1 MLTVC
6 FDAGGKEKD
15 HRVLTVAGFASFAGV
30 WAELEERWQKR
41 LDRDGLGFFHAGDF
55 AHSVGQ
61 FSGWKGDEKRR
72 RSLLVDLF
80 RIIQDCGL
88 RKFGCILHLESFYKI
103 KKKRSGEPR
112 LGPYIQRLNAFA
124 YAATMA
130 VESFQSYAM
139 AEGVRDN
146 IRCVFEKGDPE
157 DILRKIFRAKGL
169 VEPDFMWSKPHTDG
183 KGFSY
188 DPFLGLQ
195 AAGWI
200 AYEYYLDVE
209 RLLYSGASDRWAL
222 RQFEILPGQLTFLSA
237 KDGKLLP
244 YVGDLKID
252 SKRIAEAIALL
263 ERAANEGKRSREEN

>member
-1 MLTVC
+1 
-6 FDAGGKEKD
+6 
-15 HRVLTVAGFASFAGV
+15 
-30 WAELEERWQKR
+30 
-41 LDRDGLGFFHAGDF
+41 
-55 AHSVGQ
+55 
-61 FSGWKGDEKRR
+61 
-72 RSLLVDLF
+72 
-80 RIIQDCGL
+80 
-88 RKFGCILHLESFYKI
+88 
-103 KKKRSGEPR
+103 
-112 LGPYIQRLNAFA
+112 
-124 YAATMA
+124 MA